1 MKARTR
7 RVAGRDACSEPL
19 ETRRRRGTI
28 SPVQPARSERPGAG
42 VAAPETAGLPPSERV
57 DLKDFFA
64 ASEAREDRW
73 QQLSSVAEAWRK
85 AAHRQ
90 ESAESAS
97 SHPLQ
102 DEAASIL
109 QELEPLETFWA
120 FPGLALLSTVR
131 EALTRGDVEAFAR
144 LTAQI
149 SRYLLGGA
157 YRHDPN
163 AQNLSEQ
170 GDGQAVQRAPAYFE
184 RDGHRPYFE
193 VLVVRDG
200 VLPEQRERART
211 EVRKLRRPEDA
222 FNYEL
227 AYVSTFEDA
236 LVAVIFN
243 YTLEAVVIYDHF
255 PFRSK
260 FGLPIFDQLLRRY
273 VPEATDAGASTGLAL
288 AKWVKRIRPEL
299 DLYLLTDR
307 AVEALATE
315 PDLRHVRRLFYDVE
329 EVMELHLSILK
340 GVDDRYD
347 TPFFT
352 NLKRYSRRPVGTFHA
367 LPVARGKS
375 IFRSNWIQDMGHF
388 YGPNLFLAESSATT
402 GGLDSLLE
410 PTGNIKKAQEK
421 AARCFGA
428 QRTYFGTNG
437 TSTSN
442 KIVLQALVRP
452 GDIVLIDRNCH
463 KSHHY
468 GLVLSGA
475 CPVYL
480 EAFPLNQFSMYGGVP
495 LKTIKRALLE
505 LKAAG
510 KLDRVRMLDLTNCT
524 FDGHMYH
531 PRRVM
536 EECLAIKPDLVF
548 LWDEAWFSFA
558 RFSPF
563 HRRRTGMDA
572 AEALRQRYR
581 DPSYRSEYEAFKKKA
596 GGLEAGDRRLLD
608 MHLLPDPDRV
618 RIRVYVT
625 QSTHKSLSSLRQ
637 GSMIHVNDD
646 DFELTEESFEE
657 AFFTHTSTSPNQQ
670 IIASL
675 DIARRQA
682 ELEGFELVMRHSGLA
697 LRLRREVNRHPFI
710 AKYFRLL
717 TPSEMI
723 PAEFRPSGMDDFGP
737 PTGTWDKLVEA
748 WNNDE
753 FALDPTRLTLLCGT
767 AGFDGT
773 QFKSILAD
781 RFDIQ
786 INKTS
791 RNTVLL
797 MTNINNTRSDIAYVI
812 KVLAELS
819 AELEAKPT
827 DHESEGAKAFAAR
840 VESLVK
846 DVPDLPNFSAFHD
859 AFRPHPVGHT
869 PEGNMR
875 EAFFM
880 AYEPADCEHLKLF
893 SKEMDARLKHGP
905 PLVSANFVIPYPPG
919 FPIMVPGQII
929 SPEIIAFMR
938 KLDVKE
944 IHGYHAAHGIK
955 VLKPQALSRLKGKN
969 GRTEPSPRRTQAA
982 AMRG

>member
-1 MKARTR
+1 
-7 RVAGRDACSEPL
+7 
-19 ETRRRRGTI
+19 
-28 SPVQPARSERPGAG
+28 
-42 VAAPETAGLPPSERV
+42 V
-57 DLKDFFA
+57 DLKDFFSA
-64 ASEAREDRW
+64 AEAREDRW
-73 QQLSSVAEAWRK
+73 QELNSLAEAWQQ
-85 AAHRQ
+85 AQEARQ
-90 ESAESAS
+90 SGHSEG
-97 SHPLQ
+97 PFR
-102 DEAASIL
+102 DEATAL
-109 QELEPLETFWA
+109 LKELEALETFWA
-120 FPGLALLSTVR
+120 FPGATLLGAAH
-131 EALTRGDVEAFAR
+131 EALSKGDAEGFAR
-144 LTAQI
+144 LTRRI
-149 SRYLLGGA
+149 SHSLLGGA
-157 YRHDPN
+157 YRHEPN
-163 AQNLSEQ
+163 SWSPDEQ
-170 GDGQAVQRAPAYFE
+170 TDGQPIPRE
-184 RDGHRPYFE
+184 RSDSERQGYRPYFE

-200 VLPEQRERART
+200 ILPDQQERARAA
-211 EVRKLRRPEDA
+211 VRKLRRPEDK
-222 FNYEL
+222 FIYEL

-243 YTLEAVVIYDHF
+243 YTLQAVVIYDHF

-260 FGLPIFDQLLRRY
+260 FDLPIFDELLKRY
-273 VPEATDAGASTGLAL
+273 VPELAEGGESSGVEL
-288 AKWVKRIRPEL
+288 AKLVKRIRPEL
-299 DLYLLTDR
+299 DVYLLTDR

-315 PDLRHVRRLFYDVE
+315 SDLRHVRRLFYDVE

-340 GVDDRYD
+340 GIEDRYD

-352 NLKRYSRRPVGTFHA
+352 NLKSYSRRPIGTFHA
-367 LPVARGKS
+367 LPIARGKS
-375 IFRSNWIQDMGHF
+375 VFRSNWIQDMGHF
-388 YGPNLFLAESSATT
+388 YGQNLFLAESSATT

-428 QRTYFGTNG
+428 PRTYFGTNG

-468 GLVLSGA
+468 GLVLSGG

-480 EAFPLNQFSMYGGVP
+480 EAFPLNPFSMYGGVS
-495 LKTIKRALLE
+495 LKTIKRALLD
-505 LKAAG
+505 LKGAG

-536 EECLAIKPDLVF
+536 EECLAIKPDLIF

-572 AEALRQRYR
+572 AETLRKRYR
-581 DPSYRSEYEAFKKKA
+581 DPAYRAEFEAFKKKG
-596 GGLEAGDRRLLD
+596 GGLDQSDRKLLD
-608 MHLLPDPDRV
+608 MHLLPDPDKV

-646 DFELTEESFEE
+646 DFHLVEEAFEE

-675 DIARRQA
+675 DLARRQA
-682 ELEGFELVMRHSGLA
+682 ELEGFELVMRHTGLA
-697 LRLRREVNRHPFI
+697 LRLRREVNRHPLI
-710 AKYFRLL
+710 SKYFRIL
-717 TPSEMI
+717 TPAEMI
-723 PAEFRPSGMDDFGP
+723 PKEFRPSRMENYGP
-737 PTGTWDKLVEA
+737 PSGTWDKLVQA
-748 WNNDE
+748 WDQDE
-753 FALDPTRLTLLCGT
+753 FALDPTRLTLMCGT

-773 QFKSILAD
+773 QFKSVLAEK
-781 RFDIQ
+781 FDIQ
-786 INKTS
+786 VNKTS
-791 RNTVLL
+791 RNTILL
-797 MTNINNTRSDIAYVI
+797 MTNINNTRSDIAYVM

-819 AELEAKPT
+819 AQLEARRAEP
-827 DHESEGAKAFAAR
+827 DSGEAKALAAR
-840 VESLVK
+840 VESLVE

-859 AFRPHPVGHT
+859 SFRPDPAGGT
-869 PEGNMR
+869 SEGNMR
-875 EAFFM
+875 AAFFM
-880 AYEPADCEHLKLF
+880 AYEPSDCEHIKLF
-893 SKEMDARLKHGP
+893 GKEMDGRLKHGP

-929 SPEIIAFMR
+929 SQEIIAFMR

-955 VLKPQALSRLKGKN
+955 VLTSRALARSKGEA
-969 GRTEPSPRRTQAA
+969 GRSTKKTIN
-982 AMRG
+982 